1 VVTGQRRVSVQGRR
15 LAASDEARAV
25 EDLVELEADLA
36 RVYDVRRAQD
46 WEALMRARA
55 AGERR

>member
-46 WEALMRARA
+46 REALMRARA
-55 AGERR
+55 AGEPR